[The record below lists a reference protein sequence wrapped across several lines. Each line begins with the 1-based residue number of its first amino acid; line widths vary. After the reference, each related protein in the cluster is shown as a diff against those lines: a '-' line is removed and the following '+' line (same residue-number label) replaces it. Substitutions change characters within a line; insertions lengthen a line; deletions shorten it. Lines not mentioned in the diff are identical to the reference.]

1 MNVRIGQVFSLSLL
15 VLSSTL
21 LMGCQGVSLS
31 TVNSASALHRNQ
43 GQILPPNARLVID
56 GQEILLEVAQ
66 TSDQQALGLMYREYL
81 SPHQGMLFP
90 FEFPRRASF
99 WMKNVP
105 ISLDLIF
112 LYQGKVQAMENS
124 APPCL
129 QEPCPIYSPDV
140 LVDQVLELAGGRALE
155 LGISIGDVL
164 PIESI
169 SVSQ

>member
-1 MNVRIGQVFSLSLL
+1 MGCEKEG
-15 VLSSTL
+15 LSSLT
-21 LMGCQGVSLS
+21 S
-31 TVNSASALHRNQ
+31 TSALHRNQ
-43 GQILPPNARLVID
+43 GQILPTSARLVID

-66 TSDQQALGLMYREYL
+66 TSDQQALGLMYRDYL
-81 SPHQGMLFP
+81 SPNQGMLFP
-90 FEFPRRASF
+90 FESPRFTSF

-129 QEPCPIYSPDV
+129 QEPCPSYSPDV
-140 LVDQVLELAGGRALE
+140 LVDQVLELPGGRALE
-155 LGISIGDVL
+155 LGIRKGDFL

-169 SVSQ
+169 SVND